1 MALADTGSRVKP
13 QGASPFAF
21 LYQRETR
28 QVLYQAVLGIAIVA
42 LFYMMVSNASENL
55 RKQNIASGFDFLG
68 RTAGFDISQSLIDY
82 TNTQSY
88 GRAFLVGFWNTILI
102 AVIGIFFATIL
113 GFVAGIAR
121 LSSNWLVAKV
131 AAAYVEFVRNCPLL
145 LQLFFWYFGVL
156 KALPG
161 VFKTGPDGA
170 PLLAAD
176 GTRIPGSFELPG
188 GLLLNNRGLIVPQP
202 EWLPGFGIV
211 LGGIVFGILA
221 SMLVAWWANRRQMAT
236 GQRFPVL
243 WSTIALVVLLPLG
256 LFLAMGRP
264 LNLEY
269 PVLGRFNLSGG
280 IVVVPEF
287 VAMLVGL
294 VFYTASYIAEI
305 VRAGIL
311 GVSKG
316 QKEAALAIG
325 LTKGQALRLVV
336 IPQAMR
342 IIIPPLTSNY
352 LNLTKNSSLGVAI
365 GYPDLVN
372 VGGTVLNQTGQAV
385 ELILMIMG
393 VYLTTSLLTSAFM
406 NWFNT
411 RMALVER

>member
-1 MALADTGSRVKP
+1 MAVTDISASSKSSA
-13 QGASPFAF
+13 ASPLAF

-28 QVLYQAVLGIAIVA
+28 QVLYQAILVVA
-42 LFYMMVSNASENL
+42 LAALFWMIISNAAENL
-55 RKQNIASGFDFLG
+55 RRQNIASGFDFLG

-82 TNTQSY
+82 ANTSSY
-88 GRAFLVGFWNTILI
+88 GRAFLVGLWNTLVI

-113 GFVAGIAR
+113 GFFAGIAR
-121 LSSNWLVAKV
+121 LSQNWLLAKV

-161 VFKTGPDGA
+161 VFKVG
-170 PLLAAD
+170 AD
-176 GTRIPGSFELPG
+176 GGPLVVDGNRVPGSMELPG
-188 GLLLNNRGLIVPQP
+188 GLLLNNRGLFMPKP
-202 EWLPGFGIV
+202 DWLPGSEIV
-211 LGGIVFGILA
+211 AGGVLFGILA
-221 SMLVAWWANRRQMAT
+221 SVLVAWWANRRQMAT

-264 LNLEY
+264 VNLEY
-269 PVLGRFNLSGG
+269 PELGRFNLSGG
-280 IVVVPEF
+280 MVIVPEF
-287 VAMLVGL
+287 VAMMLGL
-294 VFYTASYIAEI
+294 VFYTGAFIAEI
-305 VRAGIL
+305 VRSGIL

-316 QKEAALAIG
+316 QKEAARAIG
-325 LTKGQALRLVV
+325 LTNGQTLRLVV

-365 GYPDLVN
+365 AYPDLVN
-372 VGGTVLNQTGQAV
+372 VAGTILNQTGQAV
-385 ELILMIMG
+385 EVILMIMA

-406 NWFNT
+406 NWFNA